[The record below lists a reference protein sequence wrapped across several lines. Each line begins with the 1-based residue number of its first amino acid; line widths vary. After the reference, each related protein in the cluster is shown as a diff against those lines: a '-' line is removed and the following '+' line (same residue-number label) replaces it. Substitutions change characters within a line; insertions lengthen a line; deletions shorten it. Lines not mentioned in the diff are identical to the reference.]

1 VSEYGRPLSVSGRP
15 CYFANVFIYL
25 FIFYGGLFAMTSYFC
40 IQWSVGDMDEVW
52 HLDVEYDAD
61 LQ

>member
-1 VSEYGRPLSVSGRP
+1 
-15 CYFANVFIYL
+15 
-25 FIFYGGLFAMTSYFC
+25 MTSYFC